1 VYDPPGVPVSD
12 ALTKLVELA
21 EQRHRDPLVSLEG
34 ATALLRTT
42 AGFQVEA
49 TAYQVIGLAQFELSR
64 VGDAVTNLR
73 RAVAVSVDHDWPDG
87 EATSRAHLA
96 ISLLALGDGVGAERE
111 ITAAEAHPSPS
122 VRGLVAAR
130 RALVLHRTGR
140 FNEALVAYQ
149 RALRWLEEV
158 DDRPGVALVHLNRGI
173 LYAYQGHHQAALENL
188 AAAEATFRARDLPR
202 LLAMATHNMGFALTR
217 LGRLPDALGA
227 FDRAEAAF
235 AALGNPDRMVAVA
248 EADRCEALLLA
259 GLVAEARE
267 AATRAVKALVAVGD
281 VAHLMEGRLLLAR
294 VLLVAGD
301 YRAAS
306 AEATEAAR
314 RFASA
319 GRLPWA
325 ALARYVA
332 VQAEVLESE
341 DQAMPPP
348 GLLRRCQ
355 RIAAELDAQGWPVE
369 SVHARTYAG
378 RLALVLG
385 RPAVA
390 RAELSQAVAAR
401 RRGTADL
408 RAQAWH
414 AAALL
419 RLADGDRPGALRAL
433 NRGMAVVDEY
443 RASLG
448 ATELRSHAASYGTDL
463 ARLGIRL
470 ALEGGRAVDVLR
482 WAERWRAGAL
492 RRPPVRPPDDERLAS
507 ALTELRQA
515 QAELR
520 AAALE
525 AAAASPT
532 AGRAADRQAASRAGA
547 RTALLRARIA
557 ELERSVRSQTR
568 QAHDDATATGRVDLG
583 AIRAALGT
591 RCLVE
596 YVSVEGHLHA
606 VTVTRDR
613 VRLHHLGAAPVE
625 DEKRYLLFA
634 IRRLWSSRSQ
644 GLATRALADTAA
656 RLDAML
662 IGPLR
667 IPPEI
672 PLVIVPTGILHGLP
686 WSALPS
692 LATRPTT
699 IAPSAALW
707 VGEGERDL
715 PSGEAGARSVAL
727 VAGPQLPGADDEV
740 RQLATVYPDAQVLV
754 GAAASAGAVLAAL
767 ERADV
772 AHLAAHGRFRAD
784 SPLFS
789 SVLLADGPVTVY
801 DLERLRRAPG
811 TVILAACDAAASVV
825 RAGDELLGTA
835 AALIGLGVRTVVA
848 PVMPVPDGT
857 TAPFM
862 VALHRRLQ
870 AGDPPAAA
878 LAAARAG
885 QDQAVAGAF
894 ICVGCDDAG
903 GRGDRAGRS
912 GDGGVVVG

>member
-1 VYDPPGVPVSD
+1 MYDPPSVPVSD

-34 ATALLRTT
+34 ATALLRTA
-42 AGFQVEA
+42 AGFEVEA
-49 TAYQVIGLAQFELSR
+49 TAYQVIGLAQFELGR
-64 VGDAVTNLR
+64 LGDAVGNLR
-73 RAVAVSVDHDWPDG
+73 RAVAVSVDHAWPDG

-96 ISLLALGDGVGAERE
+96 ISLLALGDGVGADRE

-158 DDRPGVALVHLNRGI
+158 DDQPGAALVHLNRGI

-188 AAAEATFRARDLPR
+188 AAAEATFQARDLPR

-267 AATRAVKALVAVGD
+267 AATRAVAALVAVGD
-281 VAHLMEGRLLLAR
+281 LAHLMEGRLLLAR

-314 RFASA
+314 RFTSA

-341 DQAMPPP
+341 DQATPPP

-355 RIAAELDAQGWPVE
+355 MIAAELDAQGWPVE
-369 SVHARTYAG
+369 SVHVRTFAG

-390 RAELSQAVAAR
+390 HAELSQAVAAR

-419 RLADGDRPGALRAL
+419 RLADGDRPGAQRAL

-525 AAAASPT
+525 AAAASPRV
-532 AGRAADRQAASRAGA
+532 GRAAERQAASPLGA

-568 QAHDDATATGRVDLG
+568 QAADDATATGRVDVG

-596 YVSVEGHLHA
+596 YISVEGQLHA
-606 VTVTRDR
+606 VTVTGDR

-644 GLATRALADTAA
+644 GLAIQGLADTAA

-662 IGPLR
+662 IGPLH
-667 IPPEI
+667 IPPET

-692 LATRPTT
+692 LAARPTT
-699 IAPSAALW
+699 IAPSAAMW
-707 VGEGERDL
+707 VGGRARSRGD
-715 PSGEAGARSVAL
+715 AGPRSVAL
-727 VAGPQLPGADDEV
+727 VSGPQLPGADDEV
-740 RQLATVYPDAQVLV
+740 RQLAAVYPGAQVLV
-754 GAAASAGAVLAAL
+754 GPAASAGAVLAAF

-801 DLERLRRAPG
+801 DLERLRRAPD

-835 AALIGLGVRTVVA
+835 AALIGLGVRTVMA

-878 LAAARAG
+878 LAAARSG

-894 ICVGCDDAG
+894 VCVGCDDAD
-903 GRGDRAGRS
+903 GRGDQAGS
-912 GDGGVVVG
+912 